1 MASTLETKYKTEIK
15 DSLKKTL
22 KLENA
27 MQVPSLLKIVINR
40 GVGEAVG
47 NSKVIE
53 TSMKSLHSIT
63 GQKPVVTRAKDS
75 ISNFKIREGQAIGCK
90 VTLRGPKMY
99 DFLTKFINVVL
110 PQIKDFRGV
119 SEKSFDGR
127 GNYTLGIKD
136 ETIFP
141 EIRHESVDR
150 IRGFDITF
158 VTSSN
163 SDNDAFE
170 LLKAFNVPFRKKG

>member
-1 MASTLETKYKTEIK
+1 MTSTLEKKYKTDIK
-15 DSLKKTL
+15 AALQKQLGLS
-22 KLENA
+22 NV
-27 MQVPSLLKIVINR
+27 MQVPELSKIVINR
-40 GVGEAVG
+40 GAGEAVG

-53 TSMKSLHSIT
+53 NSMRSLYSIT
-63 GQKPVVTRAKDS
+63 GQKPVVTRAKNS

-90 VTLRGPKMY
+90 VTLRGHKMY

-110 PQIKDFRGV
+110 PRIRDFRGV

-141 EIRHESVDR
+141 EVNPETIDR

-158 VTSSN
+158 VTTSE
-163 SDNDAFE
+163 NDEGAFE
-170 LLKAFNVPFRKKG
+170 LLKAFNVPFRKKV

>member
-1 MASTLETKYKTEIK
+1 MTSTLEKKYKTEIK
-15 DSLKKTL
+15 STLKESLKL
-22 KLENA
+22 DNI
-27 MQVPSLLKIVINR
+27 MQVPELTKIVINR
-40 GVGEAVG
+40 GAGEAVG

-53 TSMKSLHSIT
+53 SSMKALHSLS
-63 GQKPVVTRAKDS
+63 GQKPVITRAKNS

-90 VTLRGPKMY
+90 VTLRGSMMY
-99 DFLTKFINVVL
+99 DFFTKFINVVL

-141 EIRHESVDR
+141 EVNPETIDR

-158 VTSSN
+158 VTTAN
-163 SDNDAFE
+163 NDDDAYA